1 MAGVNNVTIINM
13 RFRLLPLI
21 VFVCGVVPVTA
32 QEGKAPAAAEEP
44 AEKADQAGKAEGKE
58 EGGDDPVVPDD
69 LLEDEHMREE
79 YGVNQFTTPS
89 IRKIFG
95 QLDKLGGLPYEKL
108 RREIPK
114 TISTD
119 RTRVALALG
128 LLIGDG
134 FLSVQTEKVD
144 DLESVGR
151 AVLKHAKVLSAGAR
165 VTEHAKSL
173 LENGALGDWKGLRD
187 DLAAT
192 QKDVEAEMV
201 LLRDVQL
208 AHLIAMGGWL
218 RGLQIASAAAL
229 EGGFSPER
237 AAVMARTDL
246 TDYFG
251 AMLAD
256 LDPEFAKLGHVKKLR
271 AGLGELRALVDMPDG
286 KSFDEGQVKKL
297 YEKATEL
304 VNLVAATK

>member
-1 MAGVNNVTIINM
+1 VAGVNKVTIINM
-13 RFRLLPLI
+13 RFRLLPMI

-32 QEGKAPAAAEEP
+32 QEGKAPAAAEES
-44 AEKADQAGKAEGKE
+44 AEKAGKAEGKE
-58 EGGDDPVVPDD
+58 GEGDDPVVPDD

-114 TISTD
+114 AISTD

-144 DLESVGR
+144 DLETVGR
-151 AVLKHAKVLSAGAR
+151 AVLRHAKVLSAGAR

-192 QKDVEAEMV
+192 QKDTGQGGEKGDGHHSSGRRQLCCVSGQGHKVGQLPLIQGQACHEMHQMDAKPTSP
-201 LLRDVQL
+201 LRRRPPSRPRLWPSGCRAGRPAAGHNTGADSGVFGFDQCINNRL
-208 AHLIAMGGWL
+208 VSGWL
-218 RGLQIASAAAL
+218 
-229 EGGFSPER
+229 
-237 AAVMARTDL
+237 
-246 TDYFG
+246 
-251 AMLAD
+251 
-256 LDPEFAKLGHVKKLR
+256 
-271 AGLGELRALVDMPDG
+271 AGPIRDR
-286 KSFDEGQVKKL
+286 
-297 YEKATEL
+297 
-304 VNLVAATK
+304 

>member
-1 MAGVNNVTIINM
+1 VAGVINVTTIDM

-21 VFVCGVVPVTA
+21 VYVCGVVPLGA
-32 QEGKAPAAAEEP
+32 QEGKAPAAAEETG
-44 AEKADQAGKAEGKE
+44 EKAGKAEGKE
-58 EGGDDPVVPDD
+58 EGEGDNPVVPDD

-218 RGLQIASAAAL
+218 RGLQIASASAL

>member
-1 MAGVNNVTIINM
+1 MSTK
-13 RFRLLPLI
+13 LLTMILI
-21 VFVCGVVPVTA
+21 VCGMADLRAQASRVP
-32 QEGKAPAAAEEP
+32 EP
-44 AEKADQAGKAEGKE
+44 AGPAKAAPEPEEMDEEAGSEE
-58 EGGDDPVVPDD
+58 EGDPVVPED

-95 QLDKLGGLPYEKL
+95 QLDQLGSLPYEKL
-108 RREIPK
+108 RRDIPK
-114 TISTD
+114 TVSTE

-128 LLIGDG
+128 ILIGDG

-151 AVLKHAKVLSAGAR
+151 SVLKHAKVLSAGAR

-173 LENGALGDWKGLRD
+173 LENGTLGDWKGLRE

-218 RGLQIASAAAL
+218 RGLQIASAGAM
-229 EGGFSPER
+229 EGGFNPER

-246 TDYFG
+246 TDYFV

-256 LDPEFAKLGHVKKLR
+256 LDPEFAKLEHVKKLR
-271 AGLGELRALVDMPDG
+271 AGIEELRGLIDMPEG

-304 VNLVAATK
+304 VNLVSATK

>member
-1 MAGVNNVTIINM
+1 MAGVITVTIINM

-32 QEGKAPAAAEEP
+32 QEGKAPAAAEETG
-44 AEKADQAGKAEGKE
+44 EKAGKAEGKE
-58 EGGDDPVVPDD
+58 GEEDPVVPDD

-114 TISTD
+114 AISTD

>member
-1 MAGVNNVTIINM
+1 M
-13 RFRLLPLI
+13 RPLPLAI
-21 VFVCGVVPVTA
+21 ILALGLPLPGMAQDAPAPPAKAPEAAPVP
-32 QEGKAPAAAEEP
+32 EDEPAAAPDGE
-44 AEKADQAGKAEGKE
+44 
-58 EGGDDPVVPDD
+58 PVVPED
-69 LLEDEHMREE
+69 LLEDEHLREE

-108 RREIPK
+108 RRDIPK
-114 TISTD
+114 SISTD

-128 LLIGDG
+128 VLIGDG

-151 AVLKHAKVLSAGAR
+151 AVLKHARVLSAGAR
-165 VTEHAKSL
+165 ITEHAKSL
-173 LENGALGDWKGLRD
+173 LENGTLGDWNGLRD

-229 EGGFSPER
+229 EGGFNPER
-237 AAVMARTDL
+237 ASVMARTDL
-246 TDYFG
+246 IDYFG
-251 AMLAD
+251 ATLAD
-256 LDPEFAKLGHVKKLR
+256 LDPAFAKLAHVKQLR
-271 AGLGELRALVDMPDG
+271 TGLEDVRALVDMPEG
-286 KSFDEGQVKKL
+286 KSFDAAQVQKL
-297 YEKATEL
+297 YEKATAL
-304 VNLVAATK
+304 VNLVSATK

>member
-1 MAGVNNVTIINM
+1 MSTK
-13 RFRLLPLI
+13 LLTMML
-21 VFVCGVVPVTA
+21 FVCGLNGLRAQASRVP
-32 QEGKAPAAAEEP
+32 EAPP
-44 AEKADQAGKAEGKE
+44 AEAAPTPEEMDEGPGGE
-58 EGGDDPVVPDD
+58 EEEDPEVPED

-95 QLDKLGGLPYEKL
+95 QLDQLGSLPYERL
-108 RREIPK
+108 RRDIPK
-114 TISTD
+114 TVSTE

-128 LLIGDG
+128 ILIGDG

-144 DLESVGR
+144 DLEAVGR
-151 AVLKHAKVLSAGAR
+151 SVLKHAKVLSAGAR

-173 LENGALGDWKGLRD
+173 LENGTLGDWKGLRQ

-218 RGLQIASAAAL
+218 RGLQIASAGAM
-229 EGGFSPER
+229 EGGFNPER

-246 TDYFG
+246 TDYFS

-256 LDPEFAKLGHVKKLR
+256 LDPEFAKLEHVKKLR
-271 AGLGELRALVDMPDG
+271 TGIEELRVLIDMPEG

-304 VNLVAATK
+304 VNLVSATK

>member
-1 MAGVNNVTIINM
+1 MAGVINVTTIDM

-21 VFVCGVVPVTA
+21 VYVCGVVPVTA
-32 QEGKAPAAAEEP
+32 QDGKAPAAAEESVEK
-44 AEKADQAGKAEGKE
+44 AEKGEKAEGKE
-58 EGGDDPVVPDD
+58 GEGDPVVPDD

-144 DLESVGR
+144 DLETVGR